1 MKIKISK
8 YIYDKI
14 EEFADLRIKGSEKL
28 YKNRGE
34 PNVIKIRQDIIIG
47 AMGEWAVFR
56 LLRERGFEFNKP
68 DMKIYESKQKSFS
81 ADLSNDDYDIHVKSQ
96 GEVSINRYGHSWLMQ
111 RNDSLV
117 RNPKD
122 GEWLAFTA
130 VDLNNKEVEVKGFC
144 LASII
149 KENDLFEECM
159 VPRFRFSKVALY
171 MNSLEEFGLIEKC
184 IK

>member
-1 MKIKISK
+1 MKISK
-8 YIYDKI
+8 YIMEKI

-34 PNVIKIRQDIIIG
+34 PNVVKIRQDIIIG

-56 LLRERGFEFNKP
+56 LLKDRGFEFSKP
-68 DMKIYESKQKSFS
+68 DMKIYEKRQKSFS
-81 ADLSNDDYDIHVKSQ
+81 ADLSNADYDIHVKSQ
-96 GEVSINRYGHSWLMQ
+96 GQTSITRYGHSWLLQ
-111 RNDSLV
+111 RSDSLV
-117 RNPKD
+117 RNPSH

-130 VDLNNKEVEVKGFC
+130 VDVDSREVEIKGFC
-144 LASII
+144 LASVI
-149 KENDLFEECM
+149 KENDLFEECQ

-171 MNSLEEFGLIEKC
+171 MDSLEEFGLVEKC